1 MQCIGITKKKNRC
14 KNNTKFLFCKKHVW
28 QPVSGF
34 ILLISLLG
42 FSAGFFQD
50 LLSPII
56 EENKRNSDLKKLIS
70 IEIKNNRREVAEWQ
84 DDTDPMLGKSDVL
97 TILSDR
103 QPVKSLEIYHTA
115 KDQKFKN
122 YPPTAPL
129 ADFFI
134 PTEVEYQVSDLD
146 NDGINEIIIILRNRI
161 YSLHYDKQV
170 NVLIYNA
177 KGEMLS
183 QTPYPRDLPDLPLN
197 VHNPYSAYKT
207 TVVMKD
213 KISDSSHSS
222 TFSNDFKIVTK
233 NHEKYLQFSWVID
246 NASYASPHLHQ
257 VEEFRY
263 DGGKLIPI
271 DDTPKLYIN
280 DSWENATTG
289 EPVESIYQASDFLK
303 ENNLP
308 TLYEVYKELKD
319 VHLNSKK

>member
-1 MQCIGITKKKNRC
+1 MRCIGITKEKKRC
-14 KNNTKFLFCKKHVW
+14 KNNTNSLFCKKHIW
-28 QPVSGF
+28 QPVSGL
-34 ILLISLLG
+34 IVLISFLG

-50 LLSPII
+50 LLSPMI
-56 EENKRNSDLKKLIS
+56 EENKRNSDLKKLIA
-70 IEIKNNRREVAEWQ
+70 IEVKNDRREVAEWQ
-84 DDTDPMLGKSDVL
+84 DDANPMLGKSDVL

-129 ADFFI
+129 ADSLI
-134 PTEVEYQVSDLD
+134 PTEVEYQVLDLD
-146 NDGINEIIIILRNRI
+146 DDGINEIIIILRNRI
-161 YSLHYDKQV
+161 YSLHHDKQV
-170 NVLIYNA
+170 NVLIYNS

-183 QTPYPRDLPDLPLN
+183 QTPYPRDIPDLLFN

-213 KISDSSHSS
+213 KISDSSRSS
-222 TFSNDFKIVTK
+222 TFSNDFKII
-233 NHEKYLQFSWVID
+233 NHNNEKRLQFSWVVD
-246 NASYASPHLHQ
+246 NASYASLHLHQ

-263 DGGKLIPI
+263 EAGKLIPI
-271 DDTPKLYIN
+271 DETPKLYIN

-289 EPVESIYQASDFLK
+289 ELVESKYQASEFLK
-303 ENNLP
+303 ENNIP

-319 VHLNSKK
+319 AHLNSRN